1 MYFEIRETNID
12 RHLQTDDARAL
23 LAVWRGRASP
33 GALPDLDPFWSD
45 AIAARPSLK
54 LVTPTE
60 GGDWRYSHIGAR
72 LREQTDDSWRT
83 ELVSGLSNP
92 HGAFVSR
99 CLDLTAGR
107 AEAIYAIH
115 SAPNTHNVLLW
126 ERLML
131 PCRDAGGGI
140 AIVTF
145 LQPLEYV
152 EDMIRAVLDTTP
164 TAILRARCIRDGE
177 GRIVDAVC
185 LLANDLTCRF
195 MDRSMDELLEGCI
208 LELFPAFLETGVF
221 ERFAAVVETREPCR
235 FEMQYRQQDRT
246 SWFSVAAVAL
256 GDGFTL
262 SIADITESKRV
273 QLQLERARN
282 ELMAANAHLERQA
295 LDLEAARADL
305 ESEVDCRK
313 VLEEEL
319 RRLALTD
326 ALTGLANRPAI
337 AAQGQALAISGRRR
351 GLPLSAIA
359 IDVDHFKAV
368 NDTFGHSAGDKVLAG
383 LATLMQDMIRADL
396 DVAGRLGG
404 EEFVIILPR
413 LDIDGAAEFAE
424 RMRAE
429 FALQR
434 IETEAATIAVTASF
448 GVAEYKEGEEFEELL
463 ARCDEALYRAKREGR
478 DRVVKA
484 VEPDSRAAA

>member
-1 MYFEIRETNID
+1 MYFEIRETDID

-23 LAVWRGRASP
+23 LAVWRGVAAAGP
-33 GALPDLDPFWSD
+33 LPDFAAFWSED
-45 AIAARPSLK
+45 LAMRPYMMAVSPIA
-54 LVTPTE
+54 
-60 GGDWRYSHIGAR
+60 GGDWRYSRVGSR
-72 LREQTDDSWRT
+72 LEEETGDHWRT
-83 ELVSGLSNP
+83 ELVSQIGDP
-92 HGAFVSR
+92 DRAFISR
-99 CLDLTAGR
+99 CLALTASR
-107 AEAIYAIH
+107 AEPTYAIH
-115 SAPNTHNVLLW
+115 SAPNTQNVLLW

-131 PCRDAGGGI
+131 PCRGADGATII
-140 AIVTF
+140 AIF
-145 LQPLEYV
+145 LHPLEYV
-152 EDMIRAVLDTTP
+152 EDMVRAVLETTP
-164 TAILRARCIRDGE
+164 TAILRARCIRDAD

-185 LLANDLTCRF
+185 LLANELTCRF
-195 MDRSMDELLEGCI
+195 LNRGMNELIEGCV

-221 ERFAAVVETREPCR
+221 ERFAKVVETREPCR
-235 FEMQYRQQDRT
+235 FEMQYRQHDET
-246 SWFSVAAVAL
+246 KWFSVAAVAL

-262 SIADITESKRV
+262 SVADITEPKRV
-273 QLQLERARN
+273 QLQLESARN

-305 ESEVDCRK
+305 EAEVDCRK

-359 IDVDHFKAV
+359 IDVDHFKTV
-368 NDTFGHSAGDKVLAG
+368 NDTFGHSAGDKVLAS
-383 LATLMQDMIRADL
+383 LAMLMQEMIRIDL

-413 LDIDGAAEFAE
+413 LDLEGAAEVAE
-424 RMRAE
+424 RMRAA
-429 FALQR
+429 FADHR
-434 IETEAATIAVTASF
+434 IETEAATIGVTASF
-448 GVAEYKEGEEFEELL
+448 GVAEYREGEEFEELL